1 MLRTIKK
8 ILVIK
13 LRDIGDLV
21 LSTPVLNVL
30 NENCPAPEIV
40 YVLKKEYDYFKY
52 LLPHVKQVIT
62 YDKNDP
68 LDFFRVIWK
77 LRCFKFDLAVNLHA
91 TFRSALM
98 TLLSGA
104 KYRLVHNHSGKNYFT
119 SFPLNIEE
127 KQKSII
133 ERDLDT
139 LSPLKVDITQQM
151 KKTRLILNDEYI
163 KYIDDEEMAATIG
176 FGVGARRKIKI
187 WHRDRFIELGRK
199 LADEGFKIAVFCSEA
214 EKETGDHIA
223 SRIPGAKLY
232 AGLDFL
238 RLSFFLHKLTL
249 FVGNDS
255 GLRHIA
261 AAFGVKTVTLFGAE
275 NPVEWH
281 PYSEADGHIAISHLS
296 EYQGFDINS
305 KEFRE
310 KAEEVINKITV
321 DEVFEAINKLKL

>member
-1 MLRTIKK
+1 MLKNVRN

-30 NENCPAPEIV
+30 DENCPAPEIV
-40 YVLKKEYDYFKY
+40 YVLKKEYEYFKY

-68 LDFFRVIWK
+68 LDFFRVVFK
-77 LRCFKFDLAVNLHA
+77 LRTYKFDLAVNLHA

-98 TLLSGA
+98 ALFSGA
-104 KYRLVHNHSGKNYFT
+104 KTRLVHNHSGKNYFT
-119 SFPLNIEE
+119 SMPINAVE

-139 LSPLKVDITQQM
+139 LRPLKLEITPQLM
-151 KKTRLILNDEYI
+151 KTQLVLNNDSI
-163 KYIDDEEMAATIG
+163 RNIDDEEMAATIG
-176 FGVGARRKIKI
+176 FGVGARRKIKM
-187 WHRDRFIELGRK
+187 WHKDRFIDLGRK
-199 LADEGFKIAVFCSEA
+199 LSDCGYKIAVFCSA
-214 EKETGDHIA
+214 QEKDTGLHVA
-223 SRIPGAKLY
+223 SGIPDAKCY

-238 RLSFFLHKLTL
+238 RLAFFLKKLVM

-261 AAFGVKTVTLFGAE
+261 AALGVKTVTLFGAE

-281 PYSEADGHIAISHLS
+281 PYKEEEGHIAISHLS
-296 EYQGFDINS
+296 EYAGINVNT

-310 KAEEVINKITV
+310 KAGEVINKITV
-321 DEVFEAINKLKL
+321 DEVLAAVKKLE